1 MTGKCQ
7 MDQNSPSKI
16 PGANALLCERIF
28 GNTKPIQPIS
38 SDEPAGIP
46 NNAPIRNLLG
56 TKFGEANTVKH
67 ERTVR
72 IRIGGMSSAAYQCTG
87 NRPRNI
93 REKRSIKPL
102 LPPTLL

>member
-7 MDQNSPSKI
+7 TDQNSPSKI
-16 PGANALLCERIF
+16 AGANALLCERIF

-38 SDEPAGIP
+38 SNKPAGVP

-56 TKFGEANTVKH
+56 AKFGETNIVKH

-72 IRIGGMSSAAYQCTG
+72 IRMAGTSSTAYQCTG
-87 NRPRNI
+87 KRPRNI
-93 REKRSIKPL
+93 REKRSVKPL
-102 LPPTLL
+102 